1 MSKYSKAYFNPYSDS
16 FSCRVAIVSPEV
28 LQEAEQRLAEF
39 PGGMESAMKRAMARA
54 TAYLRT
60 QSTREIRKKYDI
72 SRKAIRAEQNIKV
85 SYRYFNG
92 VEAKISFRGNKIPLF
107 RYGGASPNQPTVNP
121 DKTVMAIVNGNLR
134 PVHPGIAAAG
144 HQLLSTA
151 PFKFD
156 NAFVATVKAGT
167 GGKTHTGIFERTGG
181 RMANGGAAIKEI
193 MGSSVP
199 QMVGGEDVAES
210 LTDQA
215 MDKFEER
222 LIHEVD
228 AIVKGWVPV

>member
-1 MSKYSKAYFNPYSDS
+1 MSS
-16 FSCRVAIVSPEV
+16 FYVECIGAEKF
-28 LQEAEQRLAEF
+28 QNAEQMLADV
-39 PGGMESAMKRAMARA
+39 PGGMERALKSATKRAVSF
-54 TAYLRT
+54 LRT
-60 QSTREIRKKYDI
+60 QSTKEIRQRYDI
-72 SRKAIRAEQNIKV
+72 SRKNIRAEQNIRV
-85 SYRYFNG
+85 NYRYFNG
-92 VEAKISFRGNKIPLF
+92 VEARVSFRGNKIPLW
-107 RYGGASPNQPTVNP
+107 RYGGSSPKTPTVNP
-121 DKTVMAIVNGNLR
+121 DKTIMAIVNGNLR

>member
-1 MSKYSKAYFNPYSDS
+1 MA
-16 FSCRVAIVSPEV
+16 AH
-28 LQEAEQRLAEF
+28 L
-39 PGGMESAMKRAMARA
+39 RA
-54 TAYLRT
+54 
-60 QSTREIRKKYDI
+60 
-72 SRKAIRAEQNIKV
+72 
-85 SYRYFNG
+85 
-92 VEAKISFRGNKIPLF
+92 
-107 RYGGASPNQPTVNP
+107 NQPSIL
-121 DKTVMAIVNGNLR
+121 TVMAIVNGNLR

>member
-1 MSKYSKAYFNPYSDS
+1 MSS
-16 FSCRVAIVSPEV
+16 FYVECIGAEKF
-28 LQEAEQRLAEF
+28 QNAEQMLADV
-39 PGGMESAMKRAMARA
+39 PGGMERALKSATKRAVSF
-54 TAYLRT
+54 LRT
-60 QSTREIRKKYDI
+60 QSTKEIRQRYDI
-72 SRKAIRAEQNIKV
+72 SRKNIRAEQNIRV
-85 SYRYFNG
+85 NYRYFNG
-92 VEAKISFRGNKIPLF
+92 VEARVSFRGNKIPLW
-107 RYGGASPNQPTVNP
+107 RYGGSSPKTPTVNP
-121 DKTVMAIVNGNLR
+121 DKTIMAIVNGNLR

-222 LIHEVD
+222 LVHEVD

>member
-1 MSKYSKAYFNPYSDS
+1 MSS
-16 FSCRVAIVSPEV
+16 FYVEFIGAEKF
-28 LQEAEQRLAEF
+28 QKAEQMLADV
-39 PGGMESAMKRAMARA
+39 PGGMDRALKSATKRAVSF
-54 TAYLRT
+54 LRT
-60 QSTREIRKKYDI
+60 QSTKEIRQRYDI
-72 SRKAIRAEQNIKV
+72 TRKDIRAEQNIRV
-85 SYRYFNG
+85 NYRYFNG
-92 VEAKISFRGNKIPLF
+92 IEARVSFRGNKIPLW
-107 RYGGASPNQPTVNP
+107 RYGGSSPKTPTVNP

-222 LIHEVD
+222 LVHEVD